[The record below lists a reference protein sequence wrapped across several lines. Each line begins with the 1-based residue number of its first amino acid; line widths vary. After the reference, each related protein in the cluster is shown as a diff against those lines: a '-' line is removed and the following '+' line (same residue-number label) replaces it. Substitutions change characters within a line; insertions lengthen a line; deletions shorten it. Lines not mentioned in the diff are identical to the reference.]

1 MIRLLVIVVV
11 AGLSCG
17 LLGAVAGPKG
27 VAVGALAVLVNWVA
41 FVPAYLR
48 RSERFYDL
56 VGSLTYGLVTGV
68 ALGIGQPGWRGMVAA
83 LCVGV
88 WAVRL
93 GSFLVRRIARD
104 GKDGRFDEIKQS
116 APRFLG
122 AWTLQATWVMLTLAA
137 ALGLILGGSE
147 PQLALTDL
155 GFGLWALGFGIE
167 VVADRQK
174 QAFRARG
181 TGRWIDEGLWS
192 WCQHPNYL
200 GEIVLWTGVF
210 VVAAGHLRGWG
221 WLAAISPLFVTL
233 LLTRVSGIPMLR
245 ERGQARWG
253 DDVDYQDYL
262 DRTPTLIP
270 RPPRARG

>member
-1 MIRLLVIVVV
+1 
-11 AGLSCG
+11 
-17 LLGAVAGPKG
+17 
-27 VAVGALAVLVNWVA
+27 
-41 FVPAYLR
+41 
-48 RSERFYDL
+48 
-56 VGSLTYGLVTGV
+56 
-68 ALGIGQPGWRGMVAA
+68 MVAA